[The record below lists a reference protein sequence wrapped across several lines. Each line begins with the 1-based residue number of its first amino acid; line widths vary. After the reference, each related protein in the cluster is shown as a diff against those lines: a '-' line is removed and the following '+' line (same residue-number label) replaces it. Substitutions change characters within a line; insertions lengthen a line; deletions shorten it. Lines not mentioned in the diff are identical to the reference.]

1 MEKMNKVIVVGN
13 GKLADAILDNFST
26 FSDLHI
32 ERYDTEI
39 DADSQTVFVHV
50 GSGRQYEDSLS
61 KAKSRGASYIQA
73 ATRKTIKM
81 NPPAEQQIRY
91 ITASNLDIN
100 IIKLMYW
107 LKMGESLFENEKIS
121 IVESH
126 QKEKT
131 SRPGTALKFCEYLNI
146 DEESIKSI
154 REPEQQRELNI
165 QNIDHH
171 AFHRIQIG
179 DEDSRIIIETR
190 IEGALPYVKGLAR
203 IIDCLPELESGNYEI
218 DDLLKHDLLI

>member
-1 MEKMNKVIVVGN
+1 MNKVIVVGN
-13 GKLADAILDNFST
+13 GKLADAILDNFSS
-26 FSDLHI
+26 FSDLQI
-32 ERYDTEI
+32 QRYDPEI
-39 DADSQTVFVHV
+39 DADSETTFVHV

-61 KAKSRGASYIQA
+61 KAISRGASYIQA
-73 ATRKTIKM
+73 ATRKTIEM
-81 NPPAEQQIRY
+81 NPPSEQKIRF

-107 LKMGESLFENEKIS
+107 FKMGKSLFRNEKIS
-121 IVESH
+121 ILESH
-126 QKEKT
+126 QKEKI
-131 SRPGTALKFCEYLNI
+131 SQPGTALKFCEYLNI
-146 DEESIKSI
+146 DEETIKSI

-203 IIDCLPELESGNYEI
+203 IIDCLSELDTGNYEI
-218 DDLLKHDLLI
+218 DDLLKQFLLN